1 MNSMLRSWS
10 TIPAF
15 FFLFIRYANAY
26 TWQFTSQPHQCQ
38 NVSISIQGSGNP
50 PYSLLLIPSGPTPL
64 PNNVE
69 VRTIQNISFS
79 GSSTSLSFNPNYPEN
94 SSFVAVVSDS
104 SGFGTGGTSTS
115 VTVLQSSDSSC
126 YNSTQ
131 SVQAPWVFSV
141 NPTGGI
147 TQCESVRLWWEPEDV
162 NGTVKFYGVIPGGN
176 SFNIPQ
182 GSLSTDNSTGTGFNW
197 TVDISGGTNIFVVGG
212 DDRGIGSGGSAP
224 FTVAYSTNSSCLSG
238 SSPSSTAGS
247 PAGGSYPTSTSG
259 SSSGGSGS
267 HSNTGAIAG
276 GVAGGLV
283 GVAAVALIA
292 FFCFRRRGYAAVA
305 KEHHVNVLQ
314 DDEDRNASHH
324 DLPHYFTPEPYL
336 VPDPTVRG
344 TSEAA
349 STRDRPI
356 STATSDHTP
365 RPLTPA
371 SMTTATTRKS
381 ALPLNCVPLI
391 SSSTMTQAPVKGQ
404 RVLASLRRS
413 NYHLRTLIFAPQKAL
428 PLLIRLPNCLHPS
441 SL

>member
-1 MNSMLRSWS
+1 MSIFCLNHRCAPLLES
-10 TIPAF
+10 F
-15 FFLFIRYANAY
+15 AY
-26 TWQFTSQPHQCQ
+26 RPPH
-38 NVSISIQGSGNP
+38 
-50 PYSLLLIPSGPTPL
+50 
-64 PNNVE
+64 
-69 VRTIQNISFS
+69 
-79 GSSTSLSFNPNYPEN
+79 YPQ
-94 SSFVAVVSDS
+94 VSDS

-381 ALPLNCVPLI
+381 ALPPQLR
-391 SSSTMTQAPVKGQ
+391 PVNIIQHDDAGPSEGPASPGEPETIELPPAYTNIRSAKGPP
-404 RVLASLRRS
+404 A
-413 NYHLRTLIFAPQKAL
+413 TDPAL
-428 PLLIRLPNCLHPS
+428 PTASTLAPS
-441 SL
+441 EEPTS